1 MRELPPRKNYE
12 YQRGRHEIGRTGV
25 AMLLIGDDK
34 DWTQRANCSP
44 LNAELF
50 FPQKGGSAKE
60 AKRICDECPV
70 KLECLEDAL
79 EDEEKHGVWG
89 GMTANERKT
98 LRSKRL
104 RRQRMY

>member
-1 MRELPPRKNYE
+1 MQEFSPKNNYE

-25 AMLLIGDDK
+25 AMLLTGDDK
-34 DWTQRANCSP
+34 DWVQRANCSP

-50 FPQKGGSAKE
+50 FPQKGGSTKE
-60 AKRICDECPV
+60 AKRICEECPV

-79 EDEEKHGVWG
+79 ENEEGHGVWG

-104 RRQRMY
+104 RQQRIR

>member
-1 MRELPPRKNYE
+1 MQEFSPKNNYE

-25 AMLLIGDDK
+25 AMLLAGDDK
-34 DWTQRANCSP
+34 DWVQRANCSP

-50 FPQKGGSAKE
+50 FPQKGGSTKE
-60 AKRICDECPV
+60 AKRICEECPV

-79 EDEEKHGVWG
+79 ENEEGHGVWG

-104 RRQRMY
+104 RQQRIR